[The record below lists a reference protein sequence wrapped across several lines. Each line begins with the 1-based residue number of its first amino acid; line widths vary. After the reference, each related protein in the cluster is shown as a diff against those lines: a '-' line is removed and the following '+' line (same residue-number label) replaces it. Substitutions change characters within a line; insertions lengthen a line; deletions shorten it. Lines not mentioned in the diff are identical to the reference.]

1 MCDSTSSALGLLPCS
16 MLCNAAFRQLL
27 RMQSK
32 ASCGLHP
39 TNDLLFCG
47 TEMVGGEGLTRS
59 RKSATFVC
67 GVDGVA

>member
-1 MCDSTSSALGLLPCS
+1 MSDSTSSALRLLPCS
-16 MLCNAAFRQLL
+16 MLCNAAFCQVL
-27 RMQSK
+27 RMQSE

-39 TNDLLFCG
+39 TNDFLFCG
-47 TEMVGGEGLTRS
+47 TQMVEGEGFTRS